1 MKKFLFA
8 ALAAMLLVSCGN
20 PADNYIS
27 KINSATEK
35 MKSAKSAEEATKISA
50 DLLQYYNDNK
60 EAIDKALAEDTEKS
74 QAVLQA
80 SAELASATTQAMSAG
95 E

>member
-8 ALAAMLLVSCGN
+8 ALAAVLLVSCGN
-20 PADNYIS
+20 PADNYVS

-35 MKSAKSAEEATKISA
+35 VKSAKSAEEVSKISA
-50 DLLQYYNDNK
+50 ELLQYYNDNK
-60 EAIDKALAEDTEKS
+60 EAIDKAVAEDTEKS
-74 QAVLQA
+74 QAVLKASTDFATASAQA
-80 SAELASATTQAMSAG
+80 SFGG